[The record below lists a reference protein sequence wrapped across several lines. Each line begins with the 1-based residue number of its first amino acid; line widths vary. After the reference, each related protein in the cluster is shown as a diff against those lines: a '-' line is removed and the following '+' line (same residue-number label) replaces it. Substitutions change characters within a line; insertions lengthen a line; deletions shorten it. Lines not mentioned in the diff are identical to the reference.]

1 MSKSRQVRDFLCLK
15 YLRLCESRT
24 NIGLSTAIKAG
35 YEMTVF
41 RVSGVNKATGSY
53 EIANVLASDKSMAFK
68 MMGMTHVRVAIC
80 AVMGAAK

>member
-1 MSKSRQVRDFLCLK
+1 
-15 YLRLCESRT
+15 
-24 NIGLSTAIKAG
+24 
-35 YEMTVF
+35 MTIF

-80 AVMGAAK
+80 AVMVAAK

>member
-1 MSKSRQVRDFLCLK
+1 MSKSRQVRDFLYRK
-15 YLRLCESRT
+15 HLRLCESRI
-24 NIGLSTAIKAG
+24 NIVSSTAIKAG
-35 YEMTVF
+35 YEMIIF

-53 EIANVLASDKSMAFK
+53 EIANVLASDKVMAFK